1 MQNNVSNQDIT
12 KSSNNENQNDNQIQ
26 NSKRGTEPSESSAST
41 AEQTSQAPKR
51 ARLRRFGTVNVGL
64 ARGTKTANNESQI
77 VNENTCEKE
86 GQKIDRELGGGG
98 KEAEEA
104 VTDHVSSGLDEIGSK
119 TNDPAGNAVVQQQ
132 ELQQDKASNTD
143 IVEDKAAQKEVDKAK
158 QKPTTRAR
166 LPKAKPNFQDASRK
180 RPK

>member
-26 NSKRGTEPSESSAST
+26 NSKRGIETSESSAST

-64 ARGTKTANNESQI
+64 ARGTKIANNESQI
-77 VNENTCEKE
+77 VNENTSEKE
-86 GQKIDRELGGGG
+86 GQKIDN
-98 KEAEEA
+98 
-104 VTDHVSSGLDEIGSK
+104 K

-143 IVEDKAAQKEVDKAK
+143 IIEDKAAQKEVDKAK